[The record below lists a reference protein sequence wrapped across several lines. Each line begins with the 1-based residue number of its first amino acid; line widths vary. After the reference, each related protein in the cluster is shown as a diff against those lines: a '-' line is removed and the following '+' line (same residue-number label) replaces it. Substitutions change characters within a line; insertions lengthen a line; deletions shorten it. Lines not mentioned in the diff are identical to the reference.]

1 MKEKE
6 YEIYWDISDKKLTIT
21 KEILEEILE
30 KEDEMM
36 PLIKSYLYKYLENA
50 VTDEYLDDLLKEYKN
65 KEEKE
70 VNDLKEKII
79 ELERRMEN
87 LETAIEAIQNRLG
100 LLEHEKLETQ
110 LKEYVKSP
118 YHYNNMNS
126 SAANSAFFATNKIT
140 W

>member
-6 YEIYWDISDKKLTIT
+6 YEIYWEIGDKKLTIT

-30 KEDEMM
+30 NEDEMM

-50 VTDEYLDDLLKEYKN
+50 VNDEYLDDLLKQYKN

-70 VNDLKEKII
+70 VNDLKEKITGLEKRI
-79 ELERRMEN
+79 EC
-87 LETAIEAIQNRLG
+87 LETVVETIRNRLG
-100 LLEHEKLETQ
+100 LLEHEKLETN
-110 LKEYVKSP
+110 LKEYIKSP
-118 YHYNNMNS
+118 YSYNNMN
-126 SAANSAFFATNKIT
+126 NSASFATNNIT

>member
-6 YEIYWDISDKKLTIT
+6 YEIYWEIGDKKLTIT

-50 VTDEYLDDLLKEYKN
+50 VNDEYLDDLLKQYKD

-70 VNDLKEKII
+70 VNDLKEKITG
-79 ELERRMEN
+79 LEKSMKN
-87 LETAIEAIQNRLG
+87 LETAIKSIQNRLA
-100 LLEHEKLETQ
+100 LLEHEELNTN
-110 LKEYVKSP
+110 LKEYIKSP
-118 YHYNNMNS
+118 YYYNNMN
-126 SAANSAFFATNKIT
+126 NSASFATNKTT

>member
-6 YEIYWDISDKKLTIT
+6 YEIRWDIGDKTIT

-50 VTDEYLDDLLKEYKN
+50 VNDNYLDDLLKQYKN

-70 VNDLKEKII
+70 VNDLKEKITG
-79 ELERRMEN
+79 LEKRMES
-87 LETAIEAIQNRLG
+87 LETVVEAIRNRLG
-100 LLEHEKLETQ
+100 LLEHEKLETR
-110 LKEYVKSP
+110 LGNMM
-118 YHYNNMNS
+118 NNSN
-126 SAANSAFFATNKIT
+126 IT

>member
-6 YEIYWDISDKKLTIT
+6 YEIRWEIDDRKLTIT

-70 VNDLKEKII
+70 VNDLKEKIT
-79 ELERRMEN
+79 ELEKSMKN
-87 LETAIEAIQNRLG
+87 LETAIGTIQNRLG
-100 LLEHEKLETQ
+100 LLEHEKLETR
-110 LKEYVKSP
+110 LRDM
-118 YHYNNMNS
+118 MNGSAS
-126 SAANSAFFATNKIT
+126 SAINKVN

>member
-6 YEIYWDISDKKLTIT
+6 YEIRWEIGDKKLTIT

-50 VTDEYLDDLLKEYKN
+50 VNDEYLDDLLKQYKN
-65 KEEKE
+65 KKEKE
-70 VNDLKEKII
+70 VNDLKEKIT
-79 ELERRMEN
+79 ELEKRIEC
-87 LETAIEAIQNRLG
+87 LETVVEAIRNRLG
-100 LLEHEKLETQ
+100 LLEHEKLETR
-110 LKEYVKSP
+110 LRDMMKK
-118 YHYNNMNS
+118 
-126 SAANSAFFATNKIT
+126 ANSMASNIT